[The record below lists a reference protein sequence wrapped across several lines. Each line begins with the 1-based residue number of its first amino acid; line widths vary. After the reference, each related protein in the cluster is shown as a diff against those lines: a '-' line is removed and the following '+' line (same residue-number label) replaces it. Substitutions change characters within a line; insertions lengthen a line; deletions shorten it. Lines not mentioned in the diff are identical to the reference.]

1 MVDQPDDRCLVPLD
15 NIGDLDV
22 SEDEEDVSRSIANA
36 RGVCG
41 VGTRG
46 DPYNDGAESF
56 PAILFA
62 ASITDLQKLFE
73 NCPAQ
78 LSVGGS
84 LLMLGGPGNTRV

>member
-1 MVDQPDDRCLVPLD
+1 MPRTSRRHV
-15 NIGDLDV
+15 GDLDV
-22 SEDEEDVSRSIANA
+22 SEDVEDVEDVSRSIAYG

-41 VGTRG
+41 VGTKG

-62 ASITDLQKLFE
+62 ASTTSDLQKSFE

-78 LSVGGS
+78 LSGEVRS
-84 LLMLGGPGNTRV
+84 